1 MRPKGKWLVLG
12 SHQRYLLGRETLVL
26 MGFPLHR
33 MSTMNFPESVTWLTH
48 TIGTWCG
55 WVCQEIWCLLLIP
68 APKVLQ
74 DLGGNSMSVRVV
86 MAVLAA
92 ALRATDPQRM
102 TQSWKMP
109 IYVQA
114 NVVFNFFGVL
124 GNHGKSNPNLENS
137 VMMIDPSKFP
147 ILLHNHSVQLA
158 TFSWQFMTSI
168 CHDMSSSSQ
177 HCRTHLIW
185 AHEEPQIPT
194 SSW

>member
-1 MRPKGKWLVLG
+1 MPFAMATAPALPCLTCKPQWNPSETKATYVPGSSWWIKSCGSCHTTTFRKSKFFQMRPKGKWLVLG
-12 SHQRYLLGRETLVL
+12 SQQRYLLGRETLVL

-33 MSTMNFPESVTWLTH
+33 MRTMNLPESVTWLTH

-92 ALRATDPQRM
+92 ALRATDPQKM

-109 IYVQA
+109 MYVQA

-124 GNHGKSNPNLENS
+124 GNHGKSNPN
-137 VMMIDPSKFP
+137 
-147 ILLHNHSVQLA
+147 
-158 TFSWQFMTSI
+158 
-168 CHDMSSSSQ
+168 
-177 HCRTHLIW
+177 
-185 AHEEPQIPT
+185 
-194 SSW
+194 